1 MPVSPKLPATLLTS
15 VDYQAASL
23 GSNQMGKESEYT
35 FAKLSG
41 AENYKE
47 WAREMIFALKDSGL
61 WGYVDGTIIKPAP
74 LEAKEKGET
83 VTAEAKQETQDKID
97 LWTKDDARALGK
109 MGRMC
114 NKTVQLGFDAT
125 WLSSK
130 AWSELK
136 TKYSSKGWSTKW
148 DVLNRLE
155 QTNYSSS
162 KDINNLGVKIVK
174 ILEEIKEL
182 DISMEEMV
190 TIKLMN
196 GLGSSFETYLTML
209 SQKARDDN
217 KLPDLQALLSNLE
230 DDERR
235 MKQTTKVNLA
245 QSQNTSSG
253 GVLSRGGS
261 SSRARGGRGGRGQS
275 NTGRGGGSGTTGG
288 TSGVTGTSGP
298 SPGSST
304 SKQNNPRCN
313 ACNYHHVPGQCPH
326 ANLECHVYGK
336 KGHIHRN
343 CPRKGQFGGQQGQ
356 NSLSSNF
363 FFFFF
368 FFKFLNPV

>member
-1 MPVSPKLPATLLTS
+1 
-15 VDYQAASL
+15 
-23 GSNQMGKESEYT
+23 MGKESEYT

-41 AENYKE
+41 TENYKE
-47 WAREMIFALKDSGL
+47 WAREMVFALKDSGL
-61 WGYVDGTIIKPAP
+61 WGYVDGTIIRPAP
-74 LEAKEKGET
+74 PEAKTGET
-83 VTAEAKQETQDKID
+83 ISAEVEKETQDKID

-114 NKTVQLGFDAT
+114 NKTVQLGFDST

-162 KDINNLGVKIVK
+162 KDINSLGVKIVK

-182 DISMEEMV
+182 DINMEEMV

-196 GLGSSFETYLTML
+196 GLDSSFETYLTML
-209 SQKARDDN
+209 SQKARDEN
-217 KLPDLQALLSNLE
+217 KLPNLSSLLSNLE
-230 DDERR
+230 DEERC

-245 QSQNTSSG
+245 QSQSTSTG
-253 GVLSRGGS
+253 GTSSRGGS
-261 SSRARGGRGGRGQS
+261 SSRARGSRGGRGQS
-275 NTGRGGGSGTTGG
+275 HPGRGSSGTTGG
-288 TSGVTGTSGP
+288 TSGATGTG
-298 SPGSST
+298 GQSS
-304 SKQNNPRCN
+304 SSSSSNQNNPRCN
-313 ACNYHHVPGQCPH
+313 ACNYHHTPGLCPH
-326 ANLECHVYGK
+326 VNLECHVCGE

-343 CPRKGQFGGQQGQ
+343 CPRKGQFGGQ
-356 NSLSSNF
+356 
-363 FFFFF
+363 
-368 FFKFLNPV
+368 